1 MKRSQIFV
9 LCLVLVF
16 PVLVWSQTGMTS
28 LRGTLVDP
36 SGAVVAGATV
46 EVDDTEKGFHE
57 SHTSGESGAYEFPQ
71 LAPGRYTVTVT
82 AAGFGK
88 QLKQAELLVSQPAT
102 INFTLSVQSSTA
114 VVEVSDVA
122 QTVNTTDATIG
133 NAVGGATIQA
143 LPIEGRNVPDLL
155 SLQPGVLY
163 LGRNVN
169 QDQDSRSGAVAGA
182 RSDQANVTLDG
193 LDNNDQR
200 QGYAFTGVLRSTLD
214 SVQEFRVTT
223 TNTNAD
229 SGRSSGAQVTL
240 VTRSGTNNYHGS
252 LYEYNRNTLFTANDW
267 FNKQSQVSQ
276 GLPNKPGSLIRNTFG
291 ARFGGPIKKDKL
303 FFFLNYEGQ
312 RTAENQQQNLT
323 VPSESLRAGNLLYKY
338 CVDPSDPNCQV
349 TAVQTL
355 TPANLATMDPNCTP
369 MNEACPGHGVNPAAL
384 SALQAYP
391 HSNSPGGGDGLNT
404 AGFTW
409 SAPNPITL
417 NTYIAKIDWQAS
429 TNHHAFVR
437 GNLLSD
443 RQSGSAQFPGDP
455 SNFSLVNTSK
465 GIAAG
470 DTWTITGNLINNFRY
485 GYIRQALNNI
495 GAGNN
500 SFADFVGISPLTG
513 ENTTT
518 LLSVPVHN
526 FVDDITWTKG
536 KHTLQAGGNYR
547 LLHNDTLSN
556 AVSFNSA
563 ATGSGNISN
572 AQIANSGQSFDPA
585 VFGPV
590 ACDTNTGIGCF
601 PAVSSAFSAS
611 YDNAVTAI
619 AGLLSTI
626 NVHNTYKVASATAAN
641 LLPTG
646 TLIPRNF
653 KTNEFEYYVQDS
665 WRVRP
670 NLTVTV
676 GFRHTLLQVPY
687 EVNGQQVQPNI
698 DLHNWFI
705 NRGIAAA
712 QGLGNQPEFAFAPS
726 GQSRGGKPF
735 WGMNKTDF
743 APRFAIAYSPDA
755 KSGFFHTLFG
765 NNGQT
770 AIRAGAGMYHD
781 HFGQGIVNSFTQF
794 GSFGLTSTQ
803 AAPSNIFT
811 PDDAPRYTG
820 RTDVPASILSP
831 AAPTIAYPAFPPDDP
846 NTNGFTFNSDG
857 IDDHLKTPYSIA
869 TDFSIQRQL
878 PGGWTLETAYVG
890 RFGRHL
896 LQQLDLAEPTDLVD
910 PKSGMDYFT
919 AATLMSKFAI
929 AHNEDT
935 TATIAP
941 IPFFEDLF
949 PTAAAGGFSAT
960 QNIYTGGAAGGAFPS
975 GFRWANRPGREVGA
989 PFRLGL
995 LCSRLANGGVTP
1007 ACPVSLGGLNTTV
1020 PFWDPQFSSL
1030 FAWSSIG
1037 TSSYNAGQF
1046 ILRHPMSHGLQVD
1059 FSYTLSK
1066 SLDLGS
1072 DTERTNAQ
1080 GTTSTTSAIGGST
1093 VLSFIQNSW
1102 NPRLNRAPSDFDTRH
1117 VITTNWVYEL
1127 PFGRGK
1133 TFGSGSGSWVDA
1145 VIGGWQLSGIVRWT
1159 SGLPFSLIDTE
1170 GFTNNFLFNTNLV
1183 QTGKIRTGVFRSTN
1197 PDTFGT
1203 PQVFTDADRDAMQNQ
1218 IFSTQSP
1225 LRFPYVGE
1233 AGSRNNFR
1241 GPGYFGIDSGLAKTW
1256 KIAEKMDVKFAWEVF
1271 NVTNSVRF
1279 DVNTLTSLDNG
1290 SADGTS
1296 LGAFRRTLTNPR
1308 VQQFSLRVSF

>member
-1 MKRSQIFV
+1 MKHCKGLALWVFS
-9 LCLVLVF
+9 LVF
-16 PVLVWSQTGMTS
+16 PVLASSQTGLTS
-28 LRGTLVDP
+28 LRGTVTDP
-36 SGAVVAGATV
+36 SGALVAGA
-46 EVDDTEKGFHE
+46 EVSLDNPAIGFHA
-57 SHTSGESGAYEFPQ
+57 SHSTDANGAYEFPQ
-71 LAPGRYTVTVT
+71 ISPGKYTIT
-82 AAGFGK
+82 ATTAGFGK
-88 QLKQAELLVSQPAT
+88 QSKQAELLVSQPAT
-102 INFTLSVQSSTA
+102 INFALSVQASTTT
-114 VVEVSDVA
+114 VEVSDIA
-122 QTVNTTDATIG
+122 QTVNTSDATIG
-133 NAVGGATIQA
+133 NAVGNSTIQA
-143 LPIEGRNVPDLL
+143 LPMEGRNVPDLL

-163 LGRNVN
+163 LGRSVN

-240 VTRSGTNNYHGS
+240 VTRSGTNDFHGS
-252 LYEYNRNTLFTANDW
+252 IYEYNRNTLFAANDW
-267 FNKQSQVSQ
+267 FNKASQVSS

-323 VPSESLRAGNLLYKY
+323 VPTDSFRAGNLTYD
-338 CVDPSDPNCQV
+338 CTGDPACPASG
-349 TAVQTL
+349 VQTL
-355 TPANLATMDPNCTP
+355 TPADLATMDPNCAP
-369 MNEACPGHGVNPAAL
+369 LNEACPGHGVNPAAQA
-384 SALQAYP
+384 ALQAYP
-391 HSNSPGGGDGLNT
+391 HSNSAGGDGFNT
-404 AGFTW
+404 GGFTW

-417 NTYIAKIDWQAS
+417 NTYIAKIDFRAS
-429 TNHHAFVR
+429 VNHHTFAR

-443 RQSGSAQFPGDP
+443 RISGAPQFPGDP
-455 SNFSLVNTSK
+455 PSFSQVNTSK
-465 GIAAG
+465 GVAVG
-470 DTWTITGNLINNFRY
+470 DSWTIGNNLINNFRY

-500 SFADFVGISPLTG
+500 SFSDFVGISPLTA

-518 LLSVPVHN
+518 LLNVPVHN
-526 FVDDITWTKG
+526 FVDDIAWIKG
-536 KHTLQAGGNYR
+536 KHTLQAGANYR
-547 LLHNDTLSN
+547 LIHNNTVSN
-556 AVSFNSA
+556 SVSFNSA
-563 ATGSGNISN
+563 TTGSANISN
-572 AQIANSGQSFDPA
+572 AQIANSDQSFDPA
-585 VFGPV
+585 KFG
-590 ACDTNTGIGCF
+590 F
-601 PAVSSAFSAS
+601 PAVSDGFSAS

-626 NVHNTYKVASATAAN
+626 NAHNTYKVDSATSAT

-646 TLIPRNF
+646 TSIPRNF
-653 KTNEFEYYVQDS
+653 KANEFEYYVQDS
-665 WRVRP
+665 WRIKP
-670 NLTVTV
+670 NLTLTV

-698 DLHNWFI
+698 DLHQWFQ
-705 NRGIAAA
+705 NRAIAAA
-712 QGLGNQPEFAFAPS
+712 QGLGNQPAFAFVPS
-726 GQSRGGKPF
+726 GQSRGAKPF
-735 WGMNKTDF
+735 WNMNKMDF
-743 APRFAIAYSPDA
+743 APRFAIAYSPEA
-755 KSGFFHTLFG
+755 KDGFLHALFG
-765 NNGQT
+765 GPGKSS
-770 AIRAGAGMYHD
+770 IRAGAGMYHD
-781 HFGQGIVNSFTQF
+781 HFGQGIVNSFSQF

-811 PDDAPRYTG
+811 PDNTPRYTG
-820 RTDVPASILSP
+820 RTDVPASVLPPPVSSV
-831 AAPTIAYPAFPPDDP
+831 AYPATPSSDP
-846 NTNGFTFNSDG
+846 LNGGFTFNSDG

-869 TDFSIQRQL
+869 ADFSIQRQL

-919 AATLMSKFAI
+919 AATMMSQFAL
-929 AHNEDT
+929 ANGEDT
-935 TATIAP
+935 SATIAP
-941 IPFFEDLF
+941 IPYFENLF

-960 QNIYTGGAAGGAFPS
+960 QNIYTGAGAAPPFGS

-995 LCSRLANGGVTP
+995 LCSKLANGGVTP
-1007 ACPVSLGGLNTTV
+1007 ACPVSLGGLNTPV
-1020 PFWDPQFSSL
+1020 PFWNPQFSSL

-1072 DTERTNAQ
+1072 DTERTNTQ
-1080 GTTSTTSAIGGST
+1080 GTTSTTSSIALGTST
-1093 VLSFIQNSW
+1093 ALSFIQNSW
-1102 NPRLNRAPSDFDTRH
+1102 NPRLNRGPSDFDTRH
-1117 VITTNWVYEL
+1117 VITANWVYEL
-1127 PFGRGK
+1127 PFGKGK
-1133 TFGSGSGSWVDA
+1133 AFGAGVSSWVDA
-1145 VIGGWQLSGIVRWT
+1145 VIGGWQLSGLGRWT

-1170 GFTNNFLFNTNLV
+1170 GFTNNFLFTTNMV
-1183 QTGKIRTGVFRSTN
+1183 QTGPIKTGVFRSSESS
-1197 PDTFGT
+1197 PAGA
-1203 PQVFTDADRDAMQNQ
+1203 PQVFSDADRDAMENQ
-1218 IFSTQSP
+1218 IFTTQSP
-1225 LRFPYVGE
+1225 LRFPYPGE

-1241 GPGYFGIDSGLAKTW
+1241 GPGYFGIDMGLAKDW
-1256 KIAEKMDVKFAWEVF
+1256 KIGEKMDVKFAWEAF

-1296 LGAFRRTLTNPR
+1296 MGVFRRTLTTPR
-1308 VQQFSLRVSF
+1308 TQQVSLRFSF

>member
-1 MKRSQIFV
+1 MKHCKLLALFLFS
-9 LCLVLVF
+9 LAF
-16 PVLVWSQTGMTS
+16 PVIVSSQTGLTS
-28 LRGTLVDP
+28 LRGTVTDP
-36 SGAVVAGATV
+36 SGARVAGA
-46 EVDDTEKGFHE
+46 EVTLDNPSTGFHA
-57 SHTSGESGAYEFPQ
+57 SHTTDASGAYEFPQ
-71 LAPGRYTVTVT
+71 ISPGTYTI
-82 AAGFGK
+82 AATTSGFGK
-88 QLKQAELLVSQPAT
+88 QSKQAELLVSQPAT
-102 INFTLSVQSSTA
+102 INFELSVQASTTT
-114 VVEVSDVA
+114 VEVSDVA
-122 QTVNTTDATIG
+122 QTVNTSDATIG
-133 NAVGGATIQA
+133 NAVGSSTIQA
-143 LPIEGRNVPDLL
+143 LPMEGRNVPDLL

-163 LGRNVN
+163 LGRTVN

-240 VTRSGTNNYHGS
+240 VTRSGTDNFHGS
-252 LYEYNRNTLFTANDW
+252 LYEYNRNTLFAANDW
-267 FNKQSQVSQ
+267 FNKAAEISS

-291 ARFGGPIKKDKL
+291 ARLGGPIKKDKL
-303 FFFLNYEGQ
+303 FFFVNYEGQ

-323 VPSESLRAGNLLYKY
+323 VPTAAFRAGNLSYD
-338 CVDPSDPNCQV
+338 CTGDPGCP
-349 TAVQTL
+349 AGGIETL
-355 TPANLATMDPNCTP
+355 TPANLATMDPVCAP

-384 SALQAYP
+384 AALQAYP
-391 HSNSPGGGDGLNT
+391 QSNSPGGDGFNT
-404 AGFTW
+404 GGFTW
-409 SAPNPITL
+409 SAPNPISL
-417 NTYIAKIDWQAS
+417 NTYIAKIDYQAS
-429 TNHHAFVR
+429 TNHHVFVR

-443 RQSGSAQFPGDP
+443 RSSGPPQFPGDP
-455 SNFSLVNTSK
+455 PSFSQVNTSK

-470 DTWTITGNLINNFRY
+470 DSWTISNSLINNFRY

-500 SFADFVGISPLTG
+500 NFSDFVGISPLTA

-526 FVDDITWTKG
+526 FVDDVSWIKG
-536 KHTLQAGGNYR
+536 KHTLQVGANYR
-547 LLHNDTLSN
+547 LIHNNTLSN
-556 AVSFNSA
+556 SVSFNSA
-563 ATGSGNISN
+563 ATGSANISD

-585 VFGPV
+585 AFG
-590 ACDTNTGIGCF
+590 F
-601 PAVSSAFSAS
+601 PAVSDAFAS
-611 YDNAVTAI
+611 NYDNAVTAV

-626 NVHNTYKVASATAAN
+626 NAHNTYDVTSATTAN

-646 TLIPRNF
+646 TLIPRNY
-653 KTNEFEYYVQDS
+653 KANEFEYYVQDS
-665 WRVRP
+665 WRVKP
-670 NLTVTV
+670 NLTITA

-698 DLHNWFI
+698 DLHQWFL
-705 NRGIAAA
+705 NRAIAAA

-735 WGMNKTDF
+735 WNMNKLNI
-743 APRFAIAYSPDA
+743 APRFAIAYAPDV
-755 KSGFFHTLFG
+755 KTGFLHSLFG
-765 NNGQT
+765 GAGKT
-770 AIRAGAGMYHD
+770 SIRAGAGMYYD
-781 HFGQGIVNSFTQF
+781 HFGEGIVNSFSQF

-811 PDDAPRYTG
+811 PDNTPRYTG
-820 RTDVPASILSP
+820 RTDVPTSVLSPPLASIN
-831 AAPTIAYPAFPPDDP
+831 YPAFPPDDP

-878 PGGWTLETAYVG
+878 GGGWTLETAYVG

-919 AATLMSKFAI
+919 AATMMSKFAI
-929 AHNEDT
+929 THGEDPS
-935 TATIAP
+935 ATIAP
-941 IPFFEDLF
+941 IPYFENLF

-960 QNIYTGGAAGGAFPS
+960 QNIYTGDLNCPENSCFSWAG
-975 GFRWANRPGREVGA
+975 RPGREVGA

-995 LCSRLANGGVTP
+995 LCTGLANGGVTP
-1007 ACPVSLGGLNTTV
+1007 VCNGGAPVPYWN
-1020 PFWDPQFSSL
+1020 PQFSSL

-1072 DTERTNAQ
+1072 DTERTNPQ
-1080 GTTSTTSAIGGST
+1080 GTTSTTSSIGLGTST
-1093 VLSFIQNSW
+1093 SLSFIQNSW

-1117 VITTNWVYEL
+1117 VITTSWVYEL

-1133 TFGSGSGSWVDA
+1133 AFGAGVASWVDA
-1145 VIGGWQLSGIVRWT
+1145 VIGGWQLSGLGRWT
-1159 SGLPFSLIDTE
+1159 SGLPFSLTDSA
-1170 GFTNNFLFNTNLV
+1170 GFTNNFLFTTNMV
-1183 QTGKIRTGVFRSTN
+1183 QTGPIKTGVFRSSESS
-1197 PDTFGT
+1197 PVGA
-1203 PQVFTDADRDAMQNQ
+1203 PQVFSDAERDAMENN
-1218 IFSTQSP
+1218 IFTTLSP
-1225 LRFPYVGE
+1225 LRFPYPGE

-1241 GPGYFGIDSGLAKTW
+1241 GPGYFGIDSGLAKDW
-1256 KIAEKMDVKFAWEVF
+1256 KISEKMDLKFAWEVF

-1296 LGAFRRTLTNPR
+1296 LGVFRRTLTAPR
-1308 VQQFSLRVSF
+1308 VQQFSLRFSF